1 MTDILNYCYTSLT
14 KANVDKF
21 QCALTKSTLYEM
33 NMEGNDFSLI
43 RTTIDN
49 KINIT
54 VIKDRRKA
62 DISLNRI
69 NERAIEEAIKI
80 VIELS
85 NTSQQ
90 DPDYD
95 ISPKQ
100 EAQQFTSGPDKPD
113 TERMY
118 SLLKEFIKKVSA
130 SYPMILLSE
139 TVFSHNHS
147 LTHFIN
153 SNSVDFSINKG
164 IYRFYSLFSSKDAD
178 KTSSFNYSGFSL
190 KNLQGEL
197 LEHGSLNELLGQ
209 SVEHLHAQ
217 TIQGKF
223 IGDVIITPD
232 CLDDLLQSYIATYL
246 GDRALITGL
255 SLFKDKLGQMIA
267 HPKLT
272 LHSKPLSPEVDD
284 GYFITSDGFAAE
296 DITIIDKGI
305 LRSFMISL
313 YGANKTNLERAKNSG
328 GNFII
333 EPGDKNFGE
342 MVSTVKKGILFARY
356 SGGMPSANGD
366 FSGVAKNSYF
376 IEDGKIKYPVTE
388 VMVSGNLAKL
398 FKNIVEISK
407 ERINFGTS
415 IYPYIQTNG
424 VTISGK

>member
-1 MTDILNYCYTSLT
+1 MTDVLNYCNTSLT

-21 QCALTKSTLYEM
+21 QCAFTQSTLYEM

-49 KINIT
+49 KLNIT
-54 VIKDRRKA
+54 VIKDKRKA

-69 NERAIEEAIKI
+69 DERSIEEAIET

-100 EAQQFTSGPDKPD
+100 ETQQFTSGPDKPD
-113 TERMY
+113 TDRMY
-118 SLLKEFIKKVSA
+118 YLLKEFIKEVSMK
-130 SYPMILLSE
+130 YPKILLSE

-147 LTHFIN
+147 ITHFIN
-153 SNSVDFSINKG
+153 SNSVDFTTNKG

-190 KNLQGEL
+190 KNLQNEL
-197 LEHGSLNELLGQ
+197 LHRGSLNELLSQ

-223 IGDVIITPD
+223 VGDVIITPD
-232 CLDDLLQSYIATYL
+232 CLDDLLYSYIATYL

-267 HPKLT
+267 HPKLS
-272 LHSKPLSPEVDD
+272 LHSKPLSSEVDD

-296 DITIIDKGI
+296 NITIIDKGV
-305 LRSFMISL
+305 LKSFMLSL
-313 YGANKTNLERAKNSG
+313 YGANKTKLQRAKNSG

-333 EPGDKNFGE
+333 EPGDVNFNE
-342 MVSTVKKGILFARY
+342 MVSNVKKGILFARY

-366 FSGVAKNSYF
+366 FSGVAKNSYL
-376 IEDGKIKYPVTE
+376 IEDGKIKYPVAE
-388 VMVSGNLAKL
+388 VMVSGNLAEL
-398 FKNIVEISK
+398 FKNIVDISK

-415 IYPYIQTNG
+415 IYPYIQTSG

>member
-1 MTDILNYCYTSLT
+1 MTDVLNYCSTSLA

-21 QCALTKSTLYEM
+21 QCSLTKSTLYEM

-49 KINIT
+49 KLNIT
-54 VIKDRRKA
+54 IIKDKRKA

-69 NERAIEEAIKI
+69 NERSIEEAIEA

-100 EAQQFTSGPDKPD
+100 EAQQFASGPDMPD
-113 TERMY
+113 TELMY
-118 SLLKEFIKKVSA
+118 SLLKKFSKKVSSA
-130 SYPMILLSE
+130 YPEVLLSE
-139 TVFSHNHS
+139 TVFSHNH
-147 LTHFIN
+147 LITHFIN
-153 SNSVDFSINKG
+153 SNSVDFTTNKG
-164 IYRFYSLFSSKDAD
+164 IYRFYSLFSSKDSD

-190 KNLQGEL
+190 KSLKGEL
-197 LEHGSLNELLGQ
+197 LDHGSLSKLLNQ
-209 SVEHLHAQ
+209 SIEHLNAQ

-223 IGDVIITPD
+223 VGDVIITPD
-232 CLDDLLQSYIATYL
+232 CLDDLLYSYIATYL

-255 SLFKDKLGQMIA
+255 SLFKDKLGQVIA

-272 LHSKPLSPEVDD
+272 LHSKPLSPEIDD
-284 GYFITSDGFAAE
+284 GYFITPDGFAAE
-296 DITIIDKGI
+296 DITIIDKGV
-305 LRSFMISL
+305 LKSFMLSQ
-313 YGANKTNLERAKNSG
+313 YGANKTKLKRAKNSG

-333 EPGDKNFGE
+333 ETGDKSLDE
-342 MVSTVKKGILFARY
+342 IVATVKKGVLFARY

-366 FSGVAKNSYF
+366 FSGVAKNSYY
-376 IEDGKIKYPVTE
+376 IEDGEIKYPVSE
-388 VMVSGNLAKL
+388 VMVSGNLTEL
-398 FKNIVEISK
+398 FQNIIEISK

-415 IYPYIQTNG
+415 IYPYIHTSG

>member
-1 MTDILNYCYTSLT
+1 MTDVLNYCNTSLA

-49 KINIT
+49 KLNIT
-54 VIKDRRKA
+54 VIKDKRKA

-69 NERAIEEAIKI
+69 DGRSIEEAIET

-100 EAQQFTSGPDKPD
+100 EAQQFTCGPVKPD
-113 TERMY
+113 TEHMY
-118 SLLKEFIKKVSA
+118 SLLKEFIKNVSTL
-130 SYPMILLSE
+130 YPKILLSE
-139 TVFSHNHS
+139 TVFSHKHS
-147 LTHFIN
+147 ITHFVN
-153 SNSVDFSINKG
+153 SNSVDFTTNKG

-190 KNLQGEL
+190 KNLQSDL
-197 LEHGSLNELLGQ
+197 LDHGSLNNLLSQ

-232 CLDDLLQSYIATYL
+232 CLDDLLYSYIATYL

-255 SLFKDKLGQMIA
+255 SLFKDKLGQMIT

-272 LHSKPLSPEVDD
+272 LHSKPLSPEVVD
-284 GYFITSDGFAAE
+284 GYFVTSDGFAAE
-296 DITIIDKGI
+296 DITIIDKGV
-305 LRSFMISL
+305 LKSFMLSL
-313 YGANKTNLERAKNSG
+313 YGANKTKLERAKNSG

-333 EPGDKNFGE
+333 EPGDKTFDE
-342 MVSTVKKGILFARY
+342 MIATVKKGILFARY

-376 IEDGKIKYPVTE
+376 IEDGKIKYPVAE
-388 VMVSGNLAKL
+388 VMVSGNLADL
-398 FKNIVEISK
+398 FKNIVDISK
-407 ERINFGTS
+407 ERINFGSS
-415 IYPYIQTNG
+415 IYPYLQTSG

>member
-1 MTDILNYCYTSLT
+1 MTDVLNYCNTSLA

-21 QCALTKSTLYEM
+21 QCALTQSTLYEM

-49 KINIT
+49 KLNIT
-54 VIKDRRKA
+54 VIKDKRKA

-69 NERAIEEAIKI
+69 DERSIEEAIET

-100 EAQQFTSGPDKPD
+100 ETQQFTSGADKPD

-118 SLLKEFIKKVSA
+118 YLLKEFIKEVSMK
-130 SYPMILLSE
+130 YPKILLSE

-147 LTHFIN
+147 ITHFIN
-153 SNSVDFSINKG
+153 SNSVDFTTNKG

-190 KNLQGEL
+190 KNLQNEL
-197 LEHGSLNELLGQ
+197 LHRGSLNELLSQ

-223 IGDVIITPD
+223 VGDVIITPD
-232 CLDDLLQSYIATYL
+232 CLDDLLYSYIATYL

-267 HPKLT
+267 HPKLS
-272 LHSKPLSPEVDD
+272 LHSKPLSSEVDD

-296 DITIIDKGI
+296 NITIIDKGV
-305 LRSFMISL
+305 LKSFMLSL
-313 YGANKTNLERAKNSG
+313 YGANKTKLQRAKNSG

-333 EPGDKNFGE
+333 EPGDVNFNE
-342 MVSTVKKGILFARY
+342 MVSNVKKGILFARY

-366 FSGVAKNSYF
+366 FSGVAKNSYL
-376 IEDGKIKYPVTE
+376 IEDGKIKYPVAE
-388 VMVSGNLAKL
+388 VMVSGNLAEL
-398 FKNIVEISK
+398 FKNIVDISK

-415 IYPYIQTNG
+415 IYPYIQTSG

>member
-1 MTDILNYCYTSLT
+1 MTDILNYCSSSLA

-21 QCALTKSTLYEM
+21 QCSLTKSNLYEM

-49 KINIT
+49 KLNIT
-54 VIKDRRKA
+54 IIKDKRKA

-69 NERAIEEAIKI
+69 DEKSIDEAIDS

-85 NTSQQ
+85 GTSQQ

-100 EAQQFTSGPDKPD
+100 EAQQFVSGPDKPD

-118 SLLKEFIKKVSA
+118 SLLKEFIKKVSTV
-130 SYPMILLSE
+130 YPEVLLSE
-139 TVFSHNHS
+139 SVFSHNHS
-147 LTHFIN
+147 ITHFMN
-153 SNSVDFSINKG
+153 SNSVDFTTSKG
-164 IYRFYSLFSSKDAD
+164 IYRFYSLFSSKDTD

-190 KNLQGEL
+190 KNLSGEL
-197 LEHGSLNELLGQ
+197 LEHGSLNNLLRQ
-209 SVEHLHAQ
+209 SIEHLRAQ
-217 TIQGKF
+217 TMQGKF
-223 IGDVIITPD
+223 VGDVIITPD
-232 CLDDLLQSYIATYL
+232 CLDDLLYSYIATYL

-272 LHSKPLSPEVDD
+272 LHSKPLSREVDD
-284 GYFITSDGFAAE
+284 GYFVTPDGFAAE
-296 DITIIDKGI
+296 DITIIDKGS
-305 LRSFMISL
+305 LKSFMLSL
-313 YGANKTNLERAKNSG
+313 YGANKTKLERAKNAG

-333 EPGDKNFGE
+333 EPGDKSFDE
-342 MVSTVKKGILFARY
+342 MVASVKKGILFARY

-366 FSGVAKNSYF
+366 FSGIAKNSYY
-376 IEDGKIKYPVTE
+376 IEDGKIKYPVSE
-388 VMVSGNLAKL
+388 VMVSGNLTDL
-398 FKNIVEISK
+398 FKNIIEISK

-415 IYPYIQTNG
+415 IYPYIQTSG